1 MHKVTKYMQKP
12 CSLFNK
18 CICVANYAQTV
29 LKTSLVS
36 DILAKKSVQC
46 NLKRIKC
53 VNCVRIHCALKLY
66 LSLTAFL

>member
-29 LKTSLVS
+29 LKTSIVS
-36 DILAKKSVQC
+36 DVHEELTQFVQF
-46 NLKRIKC
+46 K
-53 VNCVRIHCALKLY
+53 
-66 LSLTAFL
+66 

>member
-12 CSLFNK
+12 CSPFNK

-36 DILAKKSVQC
+36 DILAKK
-46 NLKRIKC
+46 KC
-53 VNCVRIHCALKLY
+53 AM
-66 LSLTAFL
+66 